1 RTCHALGALQPGRI
15 PHVLAGADL
24 DPDAVVLGWTVAARR
39 WTERHGSRLQV
50 AVAHSRQGEEVD
62 PDHGPDHVDLRPD
75 GWDVVP
81 WVSYGRAV
89 RQSHL
94 RLEPH
99 RQADARWQHRLPG
112 DASHRPGPGS
122 TRRELPAISPIPRR
136 LLFGKQADDTLLRV
150 VCVDVHE
157 RGGQSPGALHGRGNS
172 LSPDPKHATRPPRRL
187 RPQRPPRR
195 LLHRSRIL
203 GALLKKA
210 RKRGAR
216 AGGDLER
223 REILLTLAGS
233 RRASSLKR
241 F

>member
-1 RTCHALGALQPGRI
+1 
-15 PHVLAGADL
+15 
-24 DPDAVVLGWTVAARR
+24 
-39 WTERHGSRLQV
+39 
-50 AVAHSRQGEEVD
+50 SRQGEEVD

-75 GWDVVP
+75 GWDVDP
-81 WVSYGRAV
+81 RVSYGRAV

-122 TRRELPAISPIPRR
+122 TRRELPAVSPIPCR
-136 LLFGKQADDTLLRV
+136 LLFGEQANDTLLRV

-157 RGGQSPGALHGRGNS
+157 RYGQSPDALHGRGNS
-172 LSPDPKHATRPPRRL
+172 LPPDPKYATRPPRRL

-195 LLHRSRIL
+195 LLHRSRVL
-203 GALLKKA
+203 GALLRRFEGEA
-210 RKRGAR
+210 SAPFPTMAWSRGELASGAQR
-216 AGGDLER
+216 PR
-223 REILLTLAGS
+223 REAPGDVLACPGRVGQPGWTGS
-233 RRASSLKR
+233 